1 MAKAVSFQLEHKNG
15 SMISAGTKGGF
26 TTTTTTKLATDG
38 PKIATPAEWF
48 PGQKLLMR
56 FSAVALGKGWL
67 MIAENA
73 TISTALSKLTLGLY
87 AKSGLTIY
95 FSYLLD

>member
-1 MAKAVSFQLEHKNG
+1 MGLQSAVAQRTRRSEKVTGRNSLPMAKAVSFQLEHKNG

-56 FSAVALGKGWL
+56 FSAVALGKG
-67 MIAENA
+67 
-73 TISTALSKLTLGLY
+73 
-87 AKSGLTIY
+87 
-95 FSYLLD
+95 